1 MLLQLDRIGN
11 HFSTLAF
18 SKLISYNSYKSESV
32 FGCIWSGVIFS
43 MLLFYLFKQPFFF
56 PQNKS
61 SFLFFCSFPFIMLE
75 LFLKLIYIDP
85 LKVNNQMQESRGA
98 PAKKPAPD
106 YFLWG
111 LKFYILREFACM
123 GKPRFA
129 GTWWWS
135 RNTKRTGCRLLNDQ
149 LLKWTA
155 RLVLSSC
162 WSVWIL
168 GFACIRHCLMF
179 ACSRVCQYVVF
190 DLQVNHEIQNTIFVL
205 QRGGEEWARKGS
217 YRRKLCF
224 IRRLWKMIWWGT
236 LEEFYIM
243 ILIKKKWF
251 SFLCYAYSSLH
262 VKHLNT
268 STIVWSQVEA
278 FWPWLCHFSG
288 LNLNSNSLP
297 KEHCP

>member
-1 MLLQLDRIGN
+1 
-11 HFSTLAF
+11 
-18 SKLISYNSYKSESV
+18 
-32 FGCIWSGVIFS
+32 
-43 MLLFYLFKQPFFF
+43 
-56 PQNKS
+56 
-61 SFLFFCSFPFIMLE
+61 MLE

-224 IRRLWKMIWWGT
+224 IRRLWKMIWRGT

-243 ILIKKKWF
+243 ILIKKKMVLF
-251 SFLCYAYSSLH
+251 SMLCLFLVACETLEHKHYCMIASGGILALTLSFQWPQPELKQFAQRALPITRCLSCKFNTLDFMLFHIELEIFEVNSSFCRL
-262 VKHLNT
+262 
-268 STIVWSQVEA
+268 
-278 FWPWLCHFSG
+278 
-288 LNLNSNSLP
+288 
-297 KEHCP
+297 

>member
-1 MLLQLDRIGN
+1 
-11 HFSTLAF
+11 
-18 SKLISYNSYKSESV
+18 
-32 FGCIWSGVIFS
+32 
-43 MLLFYLFKQPFFF
+43 
-56 PQNKS
+56 
-61 SFLFFCSFPFIMLE
+61 MLE

-268 STIVWSQVEA
+268 STIVWSRVEA